1 MRLPI
6 IAIVLIVFAGGL
18 GVAQPATR
26 QVTLHFFLAG
36 GALPAR
42 PVTFMLRRETAAM
55 EKLVTEADGHWVLN
69 VAADREPIF
78 RLLIEGDKKSYEATM
93 VIVSLKKGIAHYPV
107 FLRPA
112 VENPAAA
119 YKPGTK
125 NHDEATPPE
134 AREAF
139 AQALKALDAGQ
150 AEAAL
155 SEFTRAV
162 AIYPKYSGAL
172 NQIGMLFYKMN
183 RLDDASVTF
192 LHAASLGDQAPNAY
206 LNLGVALNR
215 RGRYAE
221 AVTVLTNLLEAQPSL
236 TRIRIPLAEALI
248 QIQQWDAAA
257 EILQQGLAE
266 IDNLSPE
273 MQSEV
278 RYMLAR
284 TMYREERY
292 KSAAR
297 ELTRA
302 LESPAKW
309 ANAANA
315 YLLLGSAQYELQ
327 QDSESEK
334 ALVKS
339 VEIGGRAVPTA
350 HFMLGKLYYRQK
362 RYEPAEK
369 ELQQF
374 LRETVDSTSVRE
386 ATQLLEKI
394 KAETR
399 KN

>member
-6 IAIVLIVFAGGL
+6 IAMVLIVLAGGL

-55 EKLVTEADGHWVLN
+55 EKVVTEADGHWVLN
-69 VAADREPIF
+69 VAAEREPVF
-78 RLLIEGDKKSYEATM
+78 RLLIEGDKKGYESTM
-93 VIVSLKKGIAHYPV
+93 VTVPLKKGIAHYPV

-112 VENPAAA
+112 IENPAAV

-125 NHDEATPPE
+125 SHDDSAPPE

-139 AQALKALDAGQ
+139 AQALKALDEGH

-162 AIYPKYSGAL
+162 AIYPRYSGAL

-183 RLDDASVTF
+183 RLDDASVAF
-192 LHAASLGDQAPNAY
+192 LHAASLEDRAPNAY

-236 TRIRIPLAEALI
+236 TRIRIPLAESLV

-257 EILQQGLAE
+257 EILQQALAE
-266 IDNLSPE
+266 IGNLSPE

-292 KSAAR
+292 KSTVR
-297 ELTRA
+297 ELEKA
-302 LESPAKW
+302 LVSPAQW
-309 ANAANA
+309 SNAANA
-315 YLLLGSAQYELQ
+315 FLLLGSAQYELQ
-327 QDSESEK
+327 QDAEAEK
-334 ALVKS
+334 SLLKA
-339 VEIGGRAVPTA
+339 VEIGGRTVPTA

-362 RYEPAEK
+362 QYDSAEK
-369 ELQQF
+369 ALQRF
-374 LRETVDSTSVRE
+374 LLETVDSTSVRE

-399 KN
+399 R